1 MKIIKLLCLPMF
13 FAVTNV
19 SAQVKHDQPYVSD
32 KYVESD
38 VVSLAGKK
46 GFTFSTKAGDF
57 LFKPYS
63 LVQTSVKFNYYDD
76 EGIDLADQDRVANSG
91 FEVGNAI
98 LGFSGKAFNIVTF
111 NLAVNAA
118 KTGSSLLQQAWFDIN
133 MRDELR
139 VRVGKFKTPF
149 SQAYLVTLGETLF
162 PVLPTSLT
170 TAVNINETINSV
182 NPNVGTGFDLGVQL
196 HGLLKNKWDYRIGIF
211 NGTGSDVNMA
221 KKTMSDDLHIPS
233 LLYAGRLAYMPKGAL
248 PSYQGDPDDLT
259 NDKVS
264 YAASV
269 SYNVEANWESSND
282 LRLGVEYTRLINRL
296 YLSAEAYAMQMKFTK
311 RQKVEEPYWF
321 LGGYVQA
328 GYFVT
333 RKLQPVVRYDYMD
346 RNSTREK
353 GSINMPAVGLN
364 WYAYRSNLKL
374 QAMYQYTGRWGHAD
388 QDSRDRD
395 DLGLAMHCAVVMMQ
409 FSF

>member
-149 SQAYLVTLGETLF
+149 SQAYLQAIEENGTLDNWGLTDSELYENDDGKLEHTDESLANYDKFLTIMSKYVKSVKYEKIGKQNEEET
-162 PVLPTSLT
+162 
-170 TAVNINETINSV
+170 
-182 NPNVGTGFDLGVQL
+182 TGFVMSDGTRITGVWLSPSTCTTETSYCGDFYITTKGKKRETVGGKKSKNTFSFRLYRHKIIPTGNSNSEFRNYCLNGENYSRCTAWVIMNGNMDYLHCSDLE
-196 HGLLKNKWDYRIGIF
+196 F
-211 NGTGSDVNMA
+211 NG
-221 KKTMSDDLHIPS
+221 KT
-233 LLYAGRLAYMPKGAL
+233 KC
-248 PSYQGDPDDLT
+248 
-259 NDKVS
+259 K
-264 YAASV
+264 
-269 SYNVEANWESSND
+269 
-282 LRLGVEYTRLINRL
+282 
-296 YLSAEAYAMQMKFTK
+296 
-311 RQKVEEPYWF
+311 
-321 LGGYVQA
+321 
-328 GYFVT
+328 
-333 RKLQPVVRYDYMD
+333 
-346 RNSTREK
+346 
-353 GSINMPAVGLN
+353 
-364 WYAYRSNLKL
+364 
-374 QAMYQYTGRWGHAD
+374 
-388 QDSRDRD
+388 
-395 DLGLAMHCAVVMMQ
+395 
-409 FSF
+409 